1 MAYTK
6 QENQAVFV
14 LHTYPFK
21 ETSLIVELFTQP
33 MGRVS
38 VVAKG
43 ARRPRSSLRGMLQSF
58 QLLQATWSGNQ
69 ELKTLHSIEWSSAL
83 ISLEGDALVCGFYMN
98 ELLLRLLPREDPHE
112 KLFEYYSES
121 ISQLSTGM
129 ELAVTLRQFELRLLQ
144 ECGYQVPLD
153 RDINGNVI
161 EQGANYFYEVGYGP
175 SKVKKK
181 VSDIMLRGKTLIDM
195 ATNRY
200 DDAATLKQSK
210 QLMRHLIA
218 FYLGDKPLNSKKLFN
233 ELETD

>member
-98 ELLLRLLPREDPHE
+98 ELLLRLLPREDAHE

-200 DDAATLKQSK
+200 DDATTLKQSK

>member
-1 MAYTK
+1 M
-6 QENQAVFV
+6 
-14 LHTYPFK
+14 
-21 ETSLIVELFTQP
+21 
-33 MGRVS
+33 
-38 VVAKG
+38 
-43 ARRPRSSLRGMLQSF
+43 
-58 QLLQATWSGNQ
+58 
-69 ELKTLHSIEWSSAL
+69 
-83 ISLEGDALVCGFYMN
+83 VCGFYMN

-121 ISQLSTGM
+121 ISQLSSGM

-200 DDAATLKQSK
+200 DDATTLKQSK

>member
-83 ISLEGDALVCGFYMN
+83 ISLEGD
-98 ELLLRLLPREDPHE
+98 
-112 KLFEYYSES
+112 
-121 ISQLSTGM
+121 
-129 ELAVTLRQFELRLLQ
+129 
-144 ECGYQVPLD
+144 
-153 RDINGNVI
+153 
-161 EQGANYFYEVGYGP
+161 
-175 SKVKKK
+175 
-181 VSDIMLRGKTLIDM
+181 
-195 ATNRY
+195 
-200 DDAATLKQSK
+200 
-210 QLMRHLIA
+210 
-218 FYLGDKPLNSKKLFN
+218 
-233 ELETD
+233 